1 VLLIAGLIALLLLGA
16 PWGVVALAAALVLEV
31 AEYLAWKRFL
41 RRYRLRSGPE
51 TLVGRMATVV
61 DDCDPVGRVRLDGE
75 FWNARARAPVREG
88 ETVRIE
94 AIDGLTLEVEA
105 GRERG
110 AGDRDSPDHGK
121 GPHGRGP

>member
-1 VLLIAGLIALLLLGA
+1 MLLIAGIIALLLLGL
-16 PWGVVALAAALVLEV
+16 PWGVVALAAALGLEV

-51 TLVGRMATVV
+51 TMVGRTATVV

-75 FWNARARAPVREG
+75 FWNARARVPVREG

-94 AIDGLTLEVEA
+94 AIDGLTLDVEA
-105 GRERG
+105 SRERE
-110 AGDRDSPDHGK
+110 AVDQDSPAAEK
-121 GPHGRGP
+121 GP

>member
-1 VLLIAGLIALLLLGA
+1 MLLIGGLIALLLLGA
-16 PWGVVALAAALVLEV
+16 PWGVVALAGALSLEV

-51 TLVGRMATVV
+51 TMVGRMATVV

-75 FWNARARAPVREG
+75 FWNARARVPVREG

-94 AIDGLTLEVEA
+94 AIDGLTLDVEA
-105 GRERG
+105 APRSRERV
-110 AGDRDSPDHGK
+110 DQSSPGHGK
-121 GPHGRGP
+121 GPH

>member
-1 VLLIAGLIALLLLGA
+1 MLLIGGLIALLLLGA
-16 PWGVVALAAALVLEV
+16 PWGVVALAGALSLEV

-75 FWNARARAPVREG
+75 FWNARAEVAIREG
-88 ETVRIE
+88 ETVRIT
-94 AIDGLTLEVEA
+94 AIDGLTLAVEP
-105 GRERG
+105 R
-110 AGDRDSPDHGK
+110 HGK
-121 GPHGRGP
+121 GPR